1 MGAFLVA
8 CAVLVVLALA
18 FAYLIGGLLAALV
31 FAVVFVSLWLLA
43 KGAWW
48 ISAIRQSTW
57 NNTTIKIVP
66 FSNKNG
72 ESQVTR

>member
-48 ISAIRQSTW
+48 IS
-57 NNTTIKIVP
+57 
-66 FSNKNG
+66 
-72 ESQVTR
+72 